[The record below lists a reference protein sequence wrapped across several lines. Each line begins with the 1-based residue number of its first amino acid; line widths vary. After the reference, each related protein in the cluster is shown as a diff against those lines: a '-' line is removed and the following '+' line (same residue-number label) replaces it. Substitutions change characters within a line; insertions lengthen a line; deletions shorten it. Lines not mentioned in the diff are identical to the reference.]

1 MPPKSH
7 SGATKRARRNAHVAH
22 ASDTHASSPQAAF
35 PSLPNHLVVE
45 HILRSEYFDDDADLA
60 RLPAVSHRMRET
72 VAAMGLEFEEL
83 SEVRAMDLGCLSAVQ
98 RLQRQGRLSRQEHL
112 CVAAVRG
119 GHLEELKLLRENG
132 CPRDENDLYIAAQD
146 GHEAIVRV
154 LIKAGADIDKAYKN
168 GATPLFFAIKNGHEA
183 VVRTLI

>member
-1 MPPKSH
+1 
-7 SGATKRARRNAHVAH
+7 
-22 ASDTHASSPQAAF
+22 
-35 PSLPNHLVVE
+35 
-45 HILRSEYFDDDADLA
+45 
-60 RLPAVSHRMRET
+60 MRET

-168 GATPLFFAIKNGHEA
+168 GATPLFFAIKNCHEA